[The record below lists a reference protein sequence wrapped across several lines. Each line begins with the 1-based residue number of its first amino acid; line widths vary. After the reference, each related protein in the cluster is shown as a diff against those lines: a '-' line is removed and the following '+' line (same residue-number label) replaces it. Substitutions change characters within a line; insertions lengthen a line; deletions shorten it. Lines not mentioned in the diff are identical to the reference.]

1 MHQNLDRRMTYVV
14 LRESVG
20 STEGG
25 KDVEVAH
32 IPSRAI
38 DRATV
43 HNLGVNGGHKSKEA
57 QESAQQSH
65 DVPCRSVR

>member
-1 MHQNLDRRMTYVV
+1 MTYVV

-20 STEGG
+20 STEGR
-25 KDVEVAH
+25 KDVKVAH

-43 HNLGVNGGHKSKEA
+43 HNLGVNGGHKSKQA
-57 QESAQQSH
+57 
-65 DVPCRSVR
+65 